1 MSRKFFLF
9 FAWGLLAVSSLFAL
23 TTPDVFRYTIFSLI
37 PLLSILS
44 IEHYKNNFHQA
55 LLLVLVSFA
64 IGTAA
69 EAYGLAG
76 GAIFGAR
83 YEYTFRTWFQILNVP
98 FQVGAFWAIFYYL
111 AHVVTNTFLRSKR
124 VLKLC
129 LLDATLMTG
138 IDLLL
143 DPVMVNKGA
152 WRWFSAGPFFG
163 IPTGNFSGWFL
174 VSLAISFI
182 VRRILKIKIS
192 DKTNFALISLIST
205 IFILLV
211 VLFSP

>member
-1 MSRKFFLF
+1 MSRKLYLYI
-9 FAWGLLAVSSLFAL
+9 AWAIWAIASLFAL
-23 TTPDVFRYTIFSLI
+23 TTADVFRYTIFSLI

-44 IEHYKNNFHQA
+44 IEYFKRGFRHA
-55 LLLVLVSFA
+55 VLLILVSFA
-64 IGTAA
+64 IGIAA
-69 EAYGLAG
+69 EAYGLAY

-111 AHVVTNTFLRSKR
+111 AHVTTNTFIRSKKI
-124 VLKLC
+124 LKLC

-152 WRWFSAGPFFG
+152 WRWFSTGPYFG
-163 IPTGNFSGWFL
+163 IPTGNFIGWFL

-182 VRRILKIKIS
+182 VRRILKIKIG

-211 VLFSP
+211 VLLSP